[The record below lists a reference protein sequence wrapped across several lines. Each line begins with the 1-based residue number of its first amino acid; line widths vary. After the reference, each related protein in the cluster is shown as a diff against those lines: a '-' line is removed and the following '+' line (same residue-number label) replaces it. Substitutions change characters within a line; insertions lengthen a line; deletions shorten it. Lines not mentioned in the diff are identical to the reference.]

1 MEDRT
6 EHWNID
12 PDEVIYGRPG
22 LQTLPLI
29 GSLAD
34 EALAEAIEFAITAG
48 ACRRAGYAEPE
59 RRATWNALAEAR
71 RRDAIRALTRW
82 AVARL
87 DEG

>member
-12 PDEVIYGRPG
+12 PDEVIYERPG
-22 LQTLPLI
+22 LQTPPLI
-29 GSLAD
+29 GSKAD
-34 EALAEAIEFAITAG
+34 EALAEAIDFAITAG
-48 ACRRAGYAEPE
+48 ACRRAGYADPK

-82 AVARL
+82 AAARL
-87 DEG
+87 GG